1 MPRQAKGSA
10 LKHLQ
15 DEYAALVSQLETQ
28 RREHGAAV
36 MKLQN
41 EHEAERAQVLVSSR
55 RQLDAMKQQAEAAL
69 SREKKRASKYKD
81 AAHQAHDNQKKIKKQ
96 LVLLAK
102 ENTS

>member
-55 RQLDAMKQQAEAAL
+55 RQLDAMKQQAEAA
-69 SREKKRASKYKD
+69 RVDAVVASQPHATLRLD
-81 AAHQAHDNQKKIKKQ
+81 ANQ
-96 LVLLAK
+96 VLLGV
-102 ENTS
+102 